1 MANLLQDIGRS
12 NVSQVGQ
19 GIFRNIL
26 AVGDQERQGYL
37 GMLTAQDHQRKTEI
51 LNAENDRRALEHAQK
66 QEQYVKDQEWKKTPF
81 NVRFS
86 PLLSLHTESPDY
98 QERVETIGK
107 LAGADEAGNT
117 TNEGMARAA
126 AVIKGNPELAKK
138 WFEPRLKDLESRIL
152 KNDDALYDAQ
162 LAGDETKINKLTGI
176 GKNLKTQYMMKKG
189 EYATMI
195 KGGDK
200 EAIAERRI
208 EAIERA
214 ADERER
220 AAGVKEDQMDRKLD
234 LMEKDKGTGSKN
246 TEKEFQYEDRKAKE
260 SLAEDGIKSPT
271 VKQIAERR
279 EILFPRGVTKPAGRD
294 PRAELSGDTSD
305 SKTIDGKKYKKINGK
320 WYQE

>member
-138 WFEPRLKDLESRIL
+138 WFEPRLKDLELRIL

-189 EYATMI
+189 EYAAMI
-195 KGGDK
+195 
-200 EAIAERRI
+200 
-208 EAIERA
+208 
-214 ADERER
+214 
-220 AAGVKEDQMDRKLD
+220 
-234 LMEKDKGTGSKN
+234 
-246 TEKEFQYEDRKAKE
+246 
-260 SLAEDGIKSPT
+260 
-271 VKQIAERR
+271 
-279 EILFPRGVTKPAGRD
+279 
-294 PRAELSGDTSD
+294 
-305 SKTIDGKKYKKINGK
+305 
-320 WYQE
+320 